1 MDFLRDVLET
11 IAQLFFLSG
20 AIVWTLITAAKQP
33 ELLEQAGAVGTTGA
47 IFLFVVWFVLLA
59 ASFLIGRY
67 QARKEVVSE
76 AA

>member
-33 ELLEQAGAVGTTGA
+33 ELLEQAGTVGTNGA
-47 IFLFVVWFVLLA
+47 IFLFVVWFILIA

-67 QARKEVVSE
+67 QAQKEATTEV
-76 AA
+76 A